1 MTTSRRV
8 PDDQPLSKV
17 RWADPAKSLELID
30 HLLETSEQD
39 DDTTEWQTLRA
50 LLDQDRLAGRKLFPN
65 E

>member
-1 MTTSRRV
+1 MTTSRKF
-8 PDDQPLSKV
+8 PEDQPRSKV
-17 RWADPAKSLELID
+17 RWADPAKAIELID

-39 DDTTEWQTLRA
+39 DDTSEWETLKA